1 MSENKYN
8 DKKIKENIR
17 VNLKKYRKEEGLTQK
32 QLAQKL
38 NVAPTTLSSWEQGLS
53 SPDMDMLVLICSTL
67 NIGINK
73 MVGISTKKDDIVLT
87 DKEKDLIIAF
97 READDIKKILILEQA
112 GIKNKP
118 DQLKRLLTYYEKLK

>member
-32 QLAQKL
+32 QLANKL

-53 SPDMDMLVLICSTL
+53 SPNIDMLVLICSTL

-87 DKEKDLIIAF
+87 DKEKDLIIAY

-118 DQLKRLLTYYEKLK
+118 DQLKRLLTYYKKI